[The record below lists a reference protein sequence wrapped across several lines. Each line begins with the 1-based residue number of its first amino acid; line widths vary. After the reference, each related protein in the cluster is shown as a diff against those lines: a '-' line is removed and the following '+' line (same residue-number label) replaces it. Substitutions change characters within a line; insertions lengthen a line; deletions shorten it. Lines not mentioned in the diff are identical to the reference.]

1 MAETPAGAEVVI
13 IGGGVM
19 GTSAAYHL
27 AAAGAR
33 PLLLE
38 REAVGAG
45 STGKAAGGFRCQ
57 FTDDLNIRMARENI
71 RRLARFG
78 EEFGTDIGFKQY
90 GYLFLLE
97 EAEEESFRAAAARQR
112 RHGSPVRMLTPREA
126 ERMIPGLDASGLA
139 AASFCPEDG
148 YCTPEAVAQ
157 GYARRAAELGARLAI
172 GCEVRRILEKGG
184 RITGV
189 DTNRGAIPTGEVV
202 LTAGAWSGPLAAPLG
217 LDLPVRAEKR
227 HVWLTRGR
235 DGFPRRLPLVI
246 DFASGFYFHREG
258 EGLLLGGREASL
270 EGLAPAVMKRTPS
283 LMDLEVRYGW
293 WGYYGISPDGNA
305 LIGTAPCVER
315 LRYAAGFSGHG
326 FQQGPVVGEHLADL
340 VLGRPPAFDL
350 SPLDAGRFARER
362 TVPEAA
368 LV

>member
-1 MAETPAGAEVVI
+1 MAETPAGAEVVV

-27 AAAGAR
+27 AAAGTA

-38 REAVGAG
+38 RETVGAG

-71 RRLARFG
+71 RRLERFG

-97 EAEEESFRAAAARQR
+97 ERDEKTFREAAARQR
-112 RHGSPVRMLTPREA
+112 RHGSPVRLLTPREA
-126 ERMIPGLDASGLA
+126 ERMIPGLVADGLA
-139 AASFCPEDG
+139 AASFCPDDG
-148 YCTPEAVAQ
+148 YCTPEAVAL
-157 GYARRAAELGARLAI
+157 GYARRAAELGARLVT
-172 GCEVRRILEKGG
+172 GCGVRRILAEGG

-189 DTNRGAIPTGEVV
+189 ETERGTVSAGTVI

-217 LDLPVRAEKR
+217 LDLPVRMEKR

-246 DFASGFYFHREG
+246 DFSSGFYFHREG
-258 EGLLLGGREASL
+258 EGLLLGGREESL
-270 EGLAPAVMKRTPS
+270 EGLAPTVMKRIPS
-283 LMDLEVRYGW
+283 AMELEVRYGW
-293 WGYYGISPDGNA
+293 WGYYGVSPDHNA
-305 LIGTAPCVER
+305 LIGTAPDVGG
-315 LRYAAGFSGHG
+315 LHYAAGFSGHG

-340 VLGRPPAFDL
+340 ALGRTPAFDL
-350 SPLDAGRFARER
+350 SPLDAGRFARR
-362 TVPEAA
+362 GAAPEGA
-368 LV
+368 VV